1 MRTKFWKLSG
11 VAVIAVFVSFT
22 GCEGLLDV
30 ENPNNVLEEDLND
43 PATAAALA
51 NGSLATVS
59 QGIGYVMAPYTTVS
73 DEVRWIGSRDA
84 WGQLDNGIVGD
95 INNEF
100 VDGAWPFITEARY
113 MADKAVTLIE
123 GFDGQNRLTNRLDL
137 VRAYVY
143 AALVRVVIADM
154 FDDFV
159 FSNKTDVRPPIGE
172 ANMSQLYDQ
181 AIALLDKA
189 LPIAQA
195 STAAA
200 SLEQSRRVLAL
211 RARAKHAKAVWGKLN
226 PKGTVPSNPWV
237 DAAGAEA
244 DALAMLAVSG
254 TPADWK
260 WILNY
265 FSALTFNETAWELVG
280 RSELAFEATPN
291 DPITG
296 AADPRIAATITDFR
310 NTTAYQD
317 RYSPLTMGSAREM
330 HLIIAEAYL
339 ARGDSATART
349 RLNTV
354 RALNSM
360 TPISTENVG
369 TMLRHERRANLFLQG
384 RRLNDMYRF
393 GIQDARWLPAAEAR
407 VTPGSFFPVT
417 IRERRANPA
426 YR

>member
-1 MRTKFWKLSG
+1 MRTRIFNLIG
-11 VAVIAVFVSFT
+11 LAILAVLVSLT
-22 GCEGLLDV
+22 GCEGLLEV
-30 ENPNNVLEEDLND
+30 ENPNNVLEEDLKD

-59 QGIGYVMAPYTTVS
+59 QGIGYVLAPYVTVT

-84 WGQLDNGIVGD
+84 WGQLDNGTVGD

-123 GFDGQNRLTNRLDL
+123 GFDGQGKLANRLDL

-143 AALVRVVIADM
+143 AALVRIVIADM

-159 FSNKTDVRPPIGE
+159 FSEKADTKPPIGE

-181 AIALLDKA
+181 AVTLLDKA
-189 LPIAQA
+189 LPIAQL

-200 SLEQSRRVLAL
+200 NLEQQRRILAL
-211 RARAKHAKAVWGKLN
+211 RARAKHAKAVWAKLN
-226 PKGTVPSNPWV
+226 PKGSVPANPWV
-237 DAAGAEA
+237 DPPGAEA
-244 DALAMLAVSG
+244 DALAMLAVSS

-280 RSELAFEATPN
+280 RSELAFESTPN

-296 AADPRIAATITDFR
+296 SADPRIAATVTDFR

-317 RYSPLTMGSAREM
+317 RYSPLTMASAREM

-339 ARGDSATART
+339 ARGDSATARS
-349 RLNTV
+349 RINTV
-354 RALNSM
+354 RALNSL
-360 TPISTENVG
+360 TAVTTENVG
-369 TMLRHERRANLFLQG
+369 TILRHERRANLFLQG

-393 GIQDARWLPAAEAR
+393 GIQDIRWLPNSEAR
-407 VTPGSFFPVT
+407 TVPGTFFPVT